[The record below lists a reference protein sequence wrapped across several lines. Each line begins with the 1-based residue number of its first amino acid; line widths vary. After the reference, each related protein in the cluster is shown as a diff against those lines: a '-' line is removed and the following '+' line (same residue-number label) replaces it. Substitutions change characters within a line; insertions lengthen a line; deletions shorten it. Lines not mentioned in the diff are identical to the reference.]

1 MIGSHLENCCQQKW
15 QTWILQEVQLQVRAW
30 TIVAVLSLLLMM
42 AAEIVFS
49 VRGESLSWD
58 EGDHIFAGYM
68 SLKTHDYGLNPEHP
82 PLAKMVAALPLLP
95 LALRVPPLQGR
106 YFKIESYLDG
116 REMIFRNGP
125 GDGGR
130 YTADSIIFRAR
141 MCVTVF
147 VLLLAL
153 VTFLAGREM
162 FGTAAGLVAMTLVA
176 FEPTLLTN
184 GPFVTTDTT
193 VSCMFLASIYSLYRW
208 VKAPGL
214 LRLLTVG
221 LAGGLALAA
230 KHSAILLLPMLVVL
244 LAGELVVRCIS
255 LRRSTSGVARLR
267 ACGLYAFKL
276 FGGLAAISALAILVL
291 WAFYGF
297 RYAARPAGLHLD
309 PDLATSAQGLKPYE
323 AQGILFF
330 ARYHLLP
337 ESYLYGLADV
347 RQMGN
352 GMPTYILGKVY
363 GHGVWFYFPV
373 AMAIKLTLGM
383 IGLLGIAAAALLTG
397 RFRLTREIGYLVVP
411 SAIYLAV
418 VIASPL
424 NIGIR
429 HVLPTLAF
437 LILLAAGGACAMAR
451 NNKRLRYAVA
461 ALVIAHC
468 LSSLMAFPTYIAYAN
483 EAWGGPSQTHRYL
496 TDSNTDWGQQLKA
509 VKTYVDQHN
518 VHECWFAYFVAPFIM
533 PSDYGIPCQL
543 LPNADT
549 GWTGMEIEVPP
560 VVHGPVF
567 ISYSDLVG
575 YEFGAE
581 KLNPYQDFI
590 ARKPDAVIQN
600 GVAVYN
606 GDFCIPM
613 AQAISHVH
621 KAWRLRRSKDLSG
634 ALQEAETAVSIDP
647 QFIDAQRAL
656 GRMLQDRGRNAEAAI
671 HYNQALV
678 IARTMDP
685 SAGADTID
693 WINKRLAELSR
704 PAAQGK

>member
-1 MIGSHLENCCQQKW
+1 LKAR
-15 QTWILQEVQLQVRAW
+15 VW
-30 TIVAVLSLLLMM
+30 TIAAVLSLLLIM

-82 PLAKMVAALPLLP
+82 PLVKMVAALPLLP
-95 LALRVPPLQGR
+95 MALRVPPLQGR
-106 YFKIESYLDG
+106 YFKDEAYYDG
-116 REMIFRNGP
+116 REMIFHNGP
-125 GDGGR
+125 SDGGR
-130 YTADSIIFRAR
+130 YTANSIIFRAR
-141 MCVTVF
+141 MGVMAF

-153 VTFLAGREM
+153 LTFLAGREM
-162 FGTAAGLVAMTLVA
+162 FGTAAGLIAMTMVA
-176 FEPTLLTN
+176 FEPTILTN
-184 GPFVTTDTT
+184 GPFVTTDAT
-193 VSCMFLASIYSLYRW
+193 VSCFFLAGIYSLYRW
-208 VKAPGL
+208 VKVPSL

-221 LAGGLALAA
+221 LACGLALAA
-230 KHSAILLLPMLVVL
+230 KHSAILLLPMLFAL
-244 LAGELVVRCIS
+244 LAVELVGRCIP
-255 LRRSTSGVARLR
+255 LRRSTSGATLLR
-267 ACGLYAFKL
+267 ACGLHALKL
-276 FGGLAAISALAILVL
+276 LGGLAAIMAIAILVL

-309 PDLATSAQGLKPYE
+309 PDLATSVQGLKSLE

-352 GMPTYILGKVY
+352 AMPSYIFGKVY

-397 RFRLTREIGYLVVP
+397 RLRLTREIYFLAVP
-411 SAIYLAV
+411 AAIYLAV
-418 VIASPL
+418 VIVSPL

-429 HVLPTLAF
+429 HILPTMAF

-451 NNKRLRYAVA
+451 NSKTWRYAVA
-461 ALVIAHC
+461 ALVAAHC
-468 LSSLMAFPTYIAYAN
+468 LSSLMAFPTYMAYAN
-483 EAWGGPSQTHRYL
+483 EAWGGSSQTHRYL

-509 VKTYVDQHN
+509 VKIYVDQHN
-518 VHECWFAYFVAPFIM
+518 IHECWFAYFVSPFIL
-533 PSDYGIPCQL
+533 PSDYGIPCKL
-543 LPNADT
+543 LPTADT
-549 GWTGMEIEVPP
+549 GWAGMEIEVPP

-567 ISYSDLVG
+567 ISYGDLNG
-575 YEFGAE
+575 YEFGSE
-581 KLNPYQDFI
+581 KLNPYQAFI
-590 ARKPDAVIQN
+590 EREPDAVIQN

-606 GDFCIPM
+606 GDFSIPM

-621 KAWRLRRSKDLSG
+621 KAWRLRRSKDLAG

-647 QFIDAQRAL
+647 QFIGAQRVL
-656 GRMLQDRGRNAEAAI
+656 GRLLQDQGRNAEATS
-671 HYNQALV
+671 HYNQAMA

-685 SAGADTID
+685 SAQEEPVN
-693 WINKRLAELSR
+693 WINQRLTELSKSTI
-704 PAAQGK
+704 QGK

>member
-1 MIGSHLENCCQQKW
+1 
-15 QTWILQEVQLQVRAW
+15 
-30 TIVAVLSLLLMM
+30 
-42 AAEIVFS
+42 
-49 VRGESLSWD
+49 
-58 EGDHIFAGYM
+58 M

-82 PLAKMVAALPLLP
+82 PLVKMVAALPLLP
-95 LALRVPPLQGR
+95 MALRVPALQGR
-106 YFKIESYLDG
+106 YFKLEAYMDG
-116 REMIFRNGP
+116 RELIFRNGP

-130 YTADSIIFRAR
+130 FTAGSIIFRVR
-141 MCVTVF
+141 MGVVIF

-153 VTFLAGREM
+153 LTFLAGREM
-162 FGTAAGLVAMTLVA
+162 FGTPAGLLAMTLVV
-176 FEPTLLTN
+176 FEPTIVAN
-184 GPFVTTDTT
+184 GPFVTTDAT
-193 VSCMFLASIYSLYRW
+193 VSCFFLAGIYSLYRW
-208 VKAPGL
+208 VKAPSL

-221 LAGGLALAA
+221 LACGLALAA

-244 LAGELVVRCIS
+244 LAGELVVRCVS
-255 LRRSTSGVARLR
+255 LRRSTSGLALLR
-267 ACGLYAFKL
+267 TCSLYAFKL
-276 FGGLAAISALAILVL
+276 FSGLAAISVLAILVL

-309 PDLATSAQGLKPYE
+309 PDLATSAQGLKPFE

-347 RQMGN
+347 RQMGS
-352 GMPTYILGKVY
+352 GMPTYIFGKVY

-397 RFRLTREIGYLVVP
+397 RFRLTREICFLVVP
-411 SAIYLAV
+411 AAIYLAV

-429 HVLPTLAF
+429 HILPTLAF
-437 LILLAAGGACAMAR
+437 LILLAAGGVCAMAR
-451 NNKRLRYAVA
+451 NSKGWRYPVA
-461 ALVIAHC
+461 ALVAAHC
-468 LSSLMAFPTYIAYAN
+468 LSSLAAFPTYMAYAN

-496 TDSNTDWGQQLKA
+496 TDSNTDWGQQLIA
-509 VKTYVDQHN
+509 VKSYVDQHQI
-518 VHECWFAYFVAPFIM
+518 HDCWFAYFVAPFIL
-533 PSDYGIPCQL
+533 PSDYGIPCKL
-543 LPNADT
+543 LPTADT
-549 GWTGMEIEVPP
+549 GWGAMEIEVPP

-575 YEFGAE
+575 YEFGSE

-606 GDFCIPM
+606 GDFSIPM
-613 AQAISHVH
+613 AQAISHVS
-621 KAWRLRRSKDLSG
+621 KAWGLRRSKDLAG

-656 GRMLQDRGRNAEAAI
+656 GRMLQDQGRNAEAAS
-671 HYNQALV
+671 HYNQALA

-685 SAGADTID
+685 STGTGAID
-693 WINKRLAELSR
+693 WLTKRLAEVSKS
-704 PAAQGK
+704 PAQGK